1 MVGEQASPVGAVP
14 RVTSTLGWRDRLGT
28 LLVRCGPGRMQYLVE
43 PGLYAL
49 HNPGPDSPVLVSANY
64 KLSFDHLRRRLGGI
78 DAWILVL
85 DTGGINVWCAAG
97 AGSFG
102 STNLVRQ
109 IQESEIPRLVNHRRL
124 IVPQLAAP
132 GVNSRLVTQNS
143 GFQVL
148 FGPVEAADLPAYLAA
163 GMEATPAMRRKNF
176 PLSQRAVLIPVE
188 VFQNLKWLLPLLLSL
203 GLLSWLGGETW
214 GTLASMGALALLLAV
229 LAGQVLTPL
238 LLPWLPGRAFALKGM
253 VAGLLVTLP
262 LLASAHAS
270 PGLALPGSDFLAW
283 PLLIGGL
290 ASFLAMEFTGAS
302 TYTSLS
308 GVTKEVRMAGPWQVA
323 AGVCGLLLLLVGRLP
338 VWGG

>member
-1 MVGEQASPVGAVP
+1 MGAVP

-49 HNPGPDSPVLVSANY
+49 HNPGPASPVLVSANY

-102 STNLVRQ
+102 SANLVRQ

-132 GVNSRLVTQNS
+132 GINSRLVGKNS
-143 GFQVL
+143 GFQAL

-188 VFQNLKWLLPLLLSL
+188 VFQNLKWLMPLLLSL

-214 GTLASMGALALLLAV
+214 GALASMGAVALLLAV
-229 LAGQVLTPL
+229 LAGQVLTPM
-238 LLPWLPGRAFALKGM
+238 LLPWLPGRAFALKGL
-253 VAGLLVTLP
+253 VAGLLVALP
-262 LLASAHAS
+262 LLATAHAS
-270 PGLALPGSDFLAW
+270 PGLTLPGSDFLAW
-283 PLLIGGL
+283 PLLVGGL

-308 GVTKEVRMAGPWQVA
+308 GVNKEVRMAGPWQVA
-323 AGVCGLLLLLVGRLP
+323 AGVCGLLLLLAGRLP
-338 VWGG
+338 IWGG